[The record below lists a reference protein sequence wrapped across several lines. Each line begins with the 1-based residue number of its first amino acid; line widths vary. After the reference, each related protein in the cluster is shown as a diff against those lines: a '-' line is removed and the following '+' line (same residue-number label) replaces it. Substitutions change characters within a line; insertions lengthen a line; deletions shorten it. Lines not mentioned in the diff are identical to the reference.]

1 MTASTPPVAASC
13 ADAFP
18 IIDRSDLQ
26 SLGNL
31 ARRYLGCDHL
41 AQDAL
46 QEALL
51 ALSQESEVPERPVG
65 WLTRAVIYRCR
76 HLRRSLRRRKAH
88 EHRASLHCELHDN
101 CDNPLHSAVA
111 HEVGEMLDAVRDTL
125 PSQQRAALDL
135 FESDGQDYQAIATV
149 MGVPIGTVRSR
160 LARARHAL
168 RSALHG
174 AAANSQP

>member
-1 MTASTPPVAASC
+1 MTASIPPAAPSC

-18 IIDRSDLQ
+18 LIARSDLQ
-26 SLGNL
+26 SLRNL

-51 ALSQESEVPERPVG
+51 SLSQEAEVTERPIG
-65 WLTRAVIYRCR
+65 WLTRAVVYRCR

-88 EHRASLHCELHDN
+88 EHRASLHCELHGN

-111 HEVGEMLDAVRDTL
+111 HEVGEMLAAAVRDTL

-135 FESDGQDYQAIATV
+135 FESDGQDYQAIATM

-174 AAANSQP
+174 VAAS